1 VVACS
6 GARQVARVLRAASWW
21 DVLDVEAGASAE
33 AVRRAHRAV
42 SLQTHPDKVACQA
55 GAHDATVRVN
65 NVRPFFPLRT
75 QKRSIPN
82 FPYVRGHDGTVR
94 INNVR

>member
-1 VVACS
+1 MGVACS
-6 GARQVARVLRAASWW
+6 GAQVARVLRAASWW

-65 NVRPFFPLRT
+65 NVRAPPPGPLPAAS
-75 QKRSIPN
+75 RSCRLHTTRLP
-82 FPYVRGHDGTVR
+82 
-94 INNVR
+94 